1 MVKSLTIW
9 LGSNLLAEA
18 NLAETPIRGGVLVT
32 GSSAGFGDVI
42 VRTLAANG
50 YRVFATMRGIADRNT
65 AHAAELRAWAER
77 EGHTL
82 SVHEM
87 DVASEASVN
96 AAIGSILA
104 AGEAINVV
112 VNNAGV
118 AAAGP
123 MEAFSEAQVQ
133 SLFNVNAFG
142 PLRVNRAVLPHMRE
156 RGSGLLLQ
164 ISSTLGRILPG
175 VGGLYPS
182 TKWALEGLSEGLSYQ
197 VKRFGVDVV
206 ILEPGSFPT
215 TAVVRGMRPEL
226 SDIEAAYEAPASPP
240 RSAAEDAAVLPDIQE
255 VADTVLRIIETPS
268 SERRLRYVVG
278 PVFTEGVAE
287 FNEVY
292 EAHKQRL
299 AGALRRPGQEMPW
312 TRSKPD

>member
-1 MVKSLTIW
+1 M
-9 LGSNLLAEA
+9 AERR
-18 NLAETPIRGGVLVT
+18 TRGGVLVT

-50 YRVFATMRGIADRNT
+50 YRVFATMRGTSDRN
-65 AHAAELRAWAER
+65 AAEAAALRVWADQ
-77 EGHTL
+77 EGHALT
-82 SVHEM
+82 VHEM
-87 DVASEASVN
+87 DVASEESVKST
-96 AAIGSILA
+96 IGSILA
-104 AGEAINVV
+104 SGEAIDVV

-133 SLFNVNAFG
+133 SIFNVNAFG

-182 TKWALEGLSEGLSYQ
+182 TKWALEGLSESLSYQ

-226 SDIEAAYEAPASPP
+226 GEVEAAYGTPASP
-240 RSAAEDAAVLPDIQE
+240 RSAAEDAAVPPDIQE
-255 VADTVLRIIETPS
+255 VADAVRRIIETPS
-268 SERRLRYVVG
+268 EQRRLRYVVG
-278 PVFTEGVAE
+278 PVFTEGVEE
-287 FNEVY
+287 FNEIY

-299 AGALRRPGQEMPW
+299 AEALRQPGQEMPW

>member
-1 MVKSLTIW
+1 MAD
-9 LGSNLLAEA
+9 NHH
-18 NLAETPIRGGVLVT
+18 RGGVLVT

-42 VRTLAANG
+42 VRTLATHG
-50 YRVFATMRGIADRNT
+50 YRVFATMRGIGERN
-65 AHAAELRAWAER
+65 AARAAELREWAAS

-82 SVHEM
+82 SVREM
-87 DVASEASVN
+87 DVADEDSVS
-96 AAIGSILA
+96 AAIGAILA
-104 AGEAINVV
+104 SGEAIDVV

-123 MEAFSEAQVQ
+123 MEAFSDAQVQ
-133 SLFNVNAFG
+133 SIFNVNAFG

-215 TAVVRGMRPEL
+215 TAVVHGMRPEL
-226 SDIEAAYEAPASPP
+226 RDIEAAYGAPPSPP
-240 RSAAEDAAVLPDIQE
+240 RSAADDAAVPPDIQE
-255 VADTVLRIIETPS
+255 VADAVLQIIETPS
-268 SERRLRYVVG
+268 EQRRLRYVVG

-292 EAHKQRL
+292 QAHKQRL
-299 AGALRRPGQEMPW
+299 AEALRKPGQEMPW

>member
-1 MVKSLTIW
+1 M
-9 LGSNLLAEA
+9 
-18 NLAETPIRGGVLVT
+18 AETQARGGVLVT

-50 YRVFATMRGIADRNT
+50 YRVFATMRGAGDRN
-65 AHAAELRAWAER
+65 APQAADLREWAGR
-77 EGHTL
+77 EGHAL

-87 DVASEASVN
+87 DVASEESVN
-96 AAIGSILA
+96 ATIGSILA
-104 AGEAINVV
+104 SGEAIDVV

-123 MEAFSEAQVQ
+123 MEAFTEEQVQ
-133 SLFNVNAFG
+133 SIFNVNAFG

-156 RGSGLLLQ
+156 RGSGLLLHV
-164 ISSTLGRILPG
+164 SSTLGRILPG

-226 SDIEAAYEAPASPP
+226 AEIEAAYGTPVSPP
-240 RSAAEDAAVLPDIQE
+240 RSAAEDVAVPPDIQE
-255 VADTVLRIIETPS
+255 IADAVLRIIRTPS
-268 SERRLRYVVG
+268 EQRRLRYVVG
-278 PVFTEGVAE
+278 PVFTEGVEE
-287 FNEVY
+287 FNEIY

-299 AGALRRPGQEMPW
+299 ADALRRPGQEMPW

>member
-1 MVKSLTIW
+1 
-9 LGSNLLAEA
+9 LAERR
-18 NLAETPIRGGVLVT
+18 TRGGVLVT

-42 VRTLAANG
+42 VRTLAVHG
-50 YRVFATMRGIADRNT
+50 YRVFATMRGTSDRN
-65 AHAAELRAWAER
+65 AAQAAALREWAGH
-77 EGHTL
+77 EGHALT
-82 SVHEM
+82 VHEM
-87 DVASEASVN
+87 DVASEESV
-96 AAIGSILA
+96 ISTVGSILA
-104 AGEAINVV
+104 AGEAIEVV

-133 SLFNVNAFG
+133 SIFNVNAFG
-142 PLRVNRAVLPHMRE
+142 PLRVNRAVLPPMRE

-182 TKWALEGLSEGLSYQ
+182 TKWALEGLSESLSYQ

-226 SDIEAAYEAPASPP
+226 GEIEAAYGAPASPP
-240 RSAAEDAAVLPDIQE
+240 RSAAEDAAVPPDIQE
-255 VADTVLRIIETPS
+255 VADAVRWIIEMPS
-268 SERRLRYVVG
+268 EQRRLRYVVG

-299 AGALRRPGQEMPW
+299 AEALRKPGQEMPW
-312 TRSKPD
+312 TRGKPD